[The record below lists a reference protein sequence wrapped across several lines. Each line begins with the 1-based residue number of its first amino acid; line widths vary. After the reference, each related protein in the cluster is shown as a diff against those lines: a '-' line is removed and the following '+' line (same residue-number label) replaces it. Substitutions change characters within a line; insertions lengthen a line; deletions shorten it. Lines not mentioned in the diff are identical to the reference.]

1 MTQRVIRAATTI
13 AVLSAAAKVVSVG
26 KELLVARRF
35 GTGAAIESYLV
46 AFLTPALAVNVIATS
61 LSIALIPTYIAVRET
76 KGRDAAE
83 RLLSGL
89 TAWTLTLLTLAA
101 ILIVVSSPLYLP
113 LIASG
118 FNQRKLDLAFQL
130 LCVLSPIIVLN
141 GLSAIWGAAI
151 NAGERFALVALTP
164 VITPLTTIVVLL
176 LFIRHSI
183 FALPIGM
190 LAGSALET
198 TLLGAALKRRG
209 ISLRPHWYRLDES
222 LRQVS
227 GQFGPRAGASVLR
240 SGSAVVDRSFAA
252 TLFPGA
258 VAVLSYSQRITAT
271 LLSIAGVALG
281 SAITPYL
288 SAKAAKRDWL
298 GLRQT
303 LRNYLLAVTVASIPI
318 VLLLLYFSVPI
329 VRLIFERGSFRP
341 RDTMLV
347 AQTLSYYAFQIP
359 FYLSNVFLSRLLGA
373 LMASRILI
381 WGAAINLIL
390 NFVLN
395 AVFIRTWGVA
405 GIALATSCAA
415 FLTFC
420 FLTATA
426 IRRLHEKDRVQSL

>member
-1 MTQRVIRAATTI
+1 MTQLVIRAATTI

-61 LSIALIPTYIAVRET
+61 LSVALIPTYIAVRET
-76 KGRDAAE
+76 EGRAAAE
-83 RLLSGL
+83 KFLSGL
-89 TAWTLTLLTLAA
+89 TAWTLTLLSVATV
-101 ILIVVSSPLYLP
+101 LIVAGSPFYLP

-130 LCVLSPIIVLN
+130 LCALAPIVVLN
-141 GLSAIWGAAI
+141 GLAAIWGAAI

-164 VITPLTTIVVLL
+164 VITPLVTIVVLL
-176 LFIRHSI
+176 LFVRHSI

-198 TLLGAALKRRG
+198 TLLGAALKHRG
-209 ISLRPHWYRLDES
+209 ISLRPRWYRLDRS

-227 GQFGPRAGASVLR
+227 GQFSPRAGASVLR

-258 VAVLSYSQRITAT
+258 VAALSYGQRITTT
-271 LLSIAGVALG
+271 LLSIVGVALG

-288 SAKAAKRDWL
+288 SAKAAKSDWV
-298 GLRQT
+298 GLRRT
-303 LRNYLLAVTVASIPI
+303 LRNYLLVVIVASIPV
-318 VLLLLYFSVPI
+318 VLFLLYFAVPI
-329 VRLIFERGSFRP
+329 VRLVFERGSFRP
-341 RDTMLV
+341 RDTVLV
-347 AQTLSYYAFQIP
+347 AQTLSCYAFQIP
-359 FYLSNVFLSRLLGA
+359 FYLSNIFLSRMLGA
-373 LMASRILI
+373 LMASRVLI

-390 NFVLN
+390 NLVLN
-395 AVFIRTWGVA
+395 ALFIRTLGVA

-420 FLTATA
+420 FLMATA
-426 IRRLHEKDRVQSL
+426 IRRLHEKQLEQHA